1 MSDGVAGPSLVV
13 ERRTAPIRATVR
25 PPGSKSLTNRALVLA
40 ALCRG
45 DATLRHPLHA
55 DDTDGLLA
63 ALEVLGTIVRPEGD
77 VLLIDGGDGRF
88 PGGGSV
94 DLGAGGT
101 PTRFMIAAATLARL
115 PVVVDGSPR
124 MRERP
129 VGEGVEMLR
138 SLGASIEWNGA
149 EGRIPVTVRPDPD
162 GVRGGRLEVGRTA
175 SSQFISA
182 VMLVAPATRDGV
194 AIEFLEPPT
203 SASYLELTIGLMESI
218 GVPIEVGRHEGG
230 GLARVEIPPGPI
242 RGFELDIEPDASS
255 AVYPAIL
262 AAARPGS
269 DLEILGLGG
278 GSRQPD
284 AAAIEALAAFGVEV
298 RAGSSSTRI
307 IAPDRLRG
315 VELDCGRFPD
325 AAVGLATLAAVAEG
339 PSRLTGLH
347 TLRVKECDRVAA
359 LAIELR
365 KVGCVVVEHH
375 DALEIGPAPEA
386 GPDRPVEIGTW
397 DDHRMAMA
405 FAVLARSR
413 GPLAILDPG
422 CVAKSH
428 PGFWD
433 ELDAL
438 EDGPA

>member
-149 EGRIPVTVRPDPD
+149 EGRIPVTIRPDPD
-162 GVRGGRLEVGRTA
+162 GVRGGRRA
-175 SSQFISA
+175 C
-182 VMLVAPATRDGV
+182 
-194 AIEFLEPPT
+194 
-203 SASYLELTIGLMESI
+203 
-218 GVPIEVGRHEGG
+218 
-230 GLARVEIPPGPI
+230 
-242 RGFELDIEPDASS
+242 
-255 AVYPAIL
+255 
-262 AAARPGS
+262 RPG
-269 DLEILGLGG
+269 GA
-278 GSRQPD
+278 R
-284 AAAIEALAAFGVEV
+284 
-298 RAGSSSTRI
+298 
-307 IAPDRLRG
+307 
-315 VELDCGRFPD
+315 
-325 AAVGLATLAAVAEG
+325 
-339 PSRLTGLH
+339 
-347 TLRVKECDRVAA
+347 
-359 LAIELR
+359 
-365 KVGCVVVEHH
+365 
-375 DALEIGPAPEA
+375 
-386 GPDRPVEIGTW
+386 RP
-397 DDHRMAMA
+397 
-405 FAVLARSR
+405 
-413 GPLAILDPG
+413 
-422 CVAKSH
+422 
-428 PGFWD
+428 
-433 ELDAL
+433 
-438 EDGPA
+438 